1 MVMTDKKIVV
11 LNKEPV
17 ELCKILKFENLVMSG
32 GEAKSVIAQG
42 MVMVNNKVE
51 TRKRKKIYSGD
62 TIEFQGIRLRALK
75 TEI

>member
-1 MVMTDKKIVV
+1 MVMTDKNIVE

-62 TIEFQGIRLRALK
+62 IIEFQGIRFRVLK
-75 TEI
+75 MEK